1 MSKFIEETLVAAR
14 QLQEDTDSATSD
26 QDKKD
31 LIKTFMTTHEDNL
44 FMIIEFL
51 KEVSASYPKAS
62 ETYAGLVKSLS
73 LLEELVEE
81 KKDD

>member
-1 MSKFIEETLVAAR
+1 
-14 QLQEDTDSATSD
+14 
-26 QDKKD
+26 
-31 LIKTFMTTHEDNL
+31 MTTHEDNL